1 MCANSALDSI
11 AGQMAALKG
20 GDTAGSPT
28 TKRKV
33 RKPVEDES
41 SDGSNTE
48 GVYTTV
54 CIASAYMIAILY
66 SVCVKELT
74 DLG

>member
-20 GDTAGSPT
+20 GDTAGTPT

-48 GVYTTV
+48 GEEG
-54 CIASAYMIAILY
+54 SE
-66 SVCVKELT
+66 SDSDT
-74 DLG
+74 DTDTDNE

>member
-1 MCANSALDSI
+1 MLHVLTRTVDSI

-20 GDTAGSPT
+20 GDTVGTPT
-28 TKRKV
+28 TKKKV

-48 GVYTTV
+48 GEEG
-54 CIASAYMIAILY
+54 SE
-66 SVCVKELT
+66 SDSDT
-74 DLG
+74 DTDTDDE